1 MPSDP
6 IDMILDTLGAL
17 PVEVLKISNFEWV
30 SLEANETY
38 SGQHTAVFRR

>member
-6 IDMILDTLGAL
+6 IDMIFDKLGLL

-30 SLEANETY
+30 SLEANEAY
-38 SGQHTAVFRR
+38 SGKHEAVFCR